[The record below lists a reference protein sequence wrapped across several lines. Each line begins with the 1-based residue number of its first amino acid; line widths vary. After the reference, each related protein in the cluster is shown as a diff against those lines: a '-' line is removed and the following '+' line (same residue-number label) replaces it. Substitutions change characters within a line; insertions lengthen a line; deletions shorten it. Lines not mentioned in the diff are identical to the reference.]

1 MNRLKDLVQSIFN
14 ENYDLVASVSDF
26 RDLDW
31 NSLQHMQLILT
42 IEREFTIKLEPEEIM
57 KLTSVE
63 AIREV
68 LKSKGIEL

>member
-1 MNRLKDLVQSIFN
+1 MKRLKDLVQSVFD

-31 NSLQHMQLILT
+31 NSLQHMQLILA
-42 IEREFTIKLEPEEIM
+42 IEREFAIKLDPEEIM

-63 AIREV
+63 AIRKV
-68 LKSKGIEL
+68 LISKGLEL